1 MKNYLPFPLA
11 IFATLLLCFSA
22 MAQTEEETEKES
34 FKDRFAQGNILLE
47 DRYYAIALPIWE
59 DLLAED
65 STNANVNY
73 KVGLCYFNIS
83 VERKKALPFFQAA
96 GENVAKNYD
105 SFSHGEKKAPVD
117 TYYYLGRTFHLNNYI
132 DEAIKSF
139 DTFKSEAGKKH
150 FLLEDTDR
158 QLEMCFVA
166 KELIASPVDVNIIN
180 VSKNI
185 NTEFP
190 EYSPVISLD
199 ENYMFFTSRR
209 IRTDSSNSEYTEV
222 ADKLYF
228 EDIYVAYRG
237 AGGEWTNPELLNI
250 NRKDDH
256 DATIGISPDGQTIFI
271 YKDQNGNGQLY
282 KSTLE
287 DTLWSTPELLGSDI
301 NTREYE
307 THVTV
312 SADGQRLYFVSSRK
326 GGFGGKDIYRCYR
339 LPDGEWSTAQ
349 NLGPTINTPFDEDGP
364 FIHPDDR
371 TLYFSSN
378 GHRTMGGYD
387 IFYSKLGSDSSWTKP
402 NNIGYPINTT
412 DDDVFYITTPDGE
425 RAYYSSAREGGFGKT
440 DIYLIERPKENVE
453 VDLGGF
459 ALLKGFILIAKG
471 MTLPPETEIIITD
484 NKNGLLVGESRP
496 NRRNGSFVFIIPAG
510 KDYHIVYKF
519 DENTYYEEDI
529 TVPPGTEYRE
539 IKREILLRPIY
550 YGDTSKTEVIV
561 LMDDVLSENIRYQLQ
576 LEDEDRELPLGLKMN
591 YVDPQGKVVYSEYVS
606 QEGYFR
612 YHELGNDSLMLQL
625 ANEDDTPLARLR
637 VDLLGAEKVTEEG
650 DGTEA
655 PKTTTLITTGEAEN
669 YTFREPTEAEI
680 DDTGEIVML
689 PKGEKEP
696 KEPTEPGETGV
707 QPVVEADTADTNQ
720 NVAVARTVP
729 PVNYE
734 RYFTYN
740 KNRVNAAEKKW
751 KEFVDGV
758 ALLIEVNGVAN
769 ISVESSASKVPTAT
783 YKTNENLSD
792 IRAKRARERLETD
805 LKALGVDTSK
815 LTFSNML
822 ALVQGPEYRNDAVAR
837 KSVYEQFQY
846 VRLRAR

>member
-1 MKNYLPFPLA
+1 MKHFVSSWVC
-11 IFATLLLCFSA
+11 ITLLLLGFSA
-22 MAQTEEETEKES
+22 VAQENTEETEKES
-34 FKDRFAQGNILLE
+34 FKDRFAQANILLE
-47 DRYYAIALPIWE
+47 DRYYAIALPIWK
-59 DLLAED
+59 DLLED
-65 STNANVNY
+65 DPSNANVNY
-73 KVGLCYFNIS
+73 KVGLCLFNIS
-83 VERKKALPFFQAA
+83 VERKEALPYFKEA
-96 GENVAKNYD
+96 GNNIAKNYD
-105 SFSHGEKKAPVD
+105 TFSHTEKKAPVD
-117 TYYYLGRTFHLNNYI
+117 TYYYLGRTYHLNNYI
-132 DEAIKSF
+132 DEAISSF
-139 DTFKSEAGKKH
+139 EKFKKEAGKKH
-150 FLLEDTDR
+150 FLLQDADR
-158 QLEMCFVA
+158 QLQMCQVA
-166 KELIASPVDVNIIN
+166 KELMSTPVDVNIIN

-199 ENYMFFTSRR
+199 ENFMFFTSRR
-209 IRTDSSNSEYTEV
+209 LRTDSSNSEYTEV
-222 ADKLYF
+222 EDKLYY

-237 AGGEWTNPELLNI
+237 ASGEWTNPELLNI

-312 SADGQRLYFVSSRK
+312 SADGQRLYFVSARK
-326 GGFGGKDIYRCYR
+326 GGYGGKDIYRCYR
-339 LPDGEWSTAQ
+339 LPDGKWSAAQ

-364 FIHPDDR
+364 FIHPDDK

-387 IFYSKLGSDSSWTKP
+387 IFYSKLGTDSSWSPPT
-402 NNIGYPINTT
+402 NIGYPINTT

-440 DIYLIERPKENVE
+440 DIYLIEKPREDVE

-471 MTLPPETEIIITD
+471 MTLPEETKIIITD

-510 KDYHIVYKF
+510 KDYHIVYQF
-519 DENTYYEEDI
+519 DENTSYEEDI

-539 IKREILLRPIY
+539 IKREILLRPVSF
-550 YGDTSKTEVIV
+550 GDTSKTEVIV
-561 LMDDVLSENIRYQLQ
+561 LMDDILSENIRYQLQ

-606 QEGYFR
+606 REGYFR
-612 YHELGNDSLMLQL
+612 YHELGDDSLSLQL
-625 ANEDDTPLARLR
+625 SNEDDTPLARLR
-637 VDLLGAEKVTEEG
+637 VDLVDVDEETDFNTGEVTR
-650 DGTEA
+650 
-655 PKTTTLITTGEAEN
+655 TLVTTGEAEDF
-669 YTFREPTEAEI
+669 TFREPTPKEL
-680 DDTGEIVML
+680 VML
-689 PKGEKEP
+689 NDTSAGKDSAMVVQKSDGGVDPIDKGKQTVAQAQETPK
-696 KEPTEPGETGV
+696 
-707 QPVVEADTADTNQ
+707 A
-720 NVAVARTVP
+720 P

-740 KNRVNAAEKKW
+740 KNRVNASEEKW
-751 KEFVDGV
+751 RDFVDGV
-758 ALLIEVNGVAN
+758 ALLIEVNGEAN
-769 ISVESSASKVPTAT
+769 VSIEASASKVPTAT

-792 IRAKRARERLETD
+792 IRAKRARERLIAD
-805 LKALGVDTSK
+805 LKAKGVNTSK
-815 LTFSNML
+815 VTFSNVL
-822 ALVQGPEYRNDAVAR
+822 ALVQGPEYRNDPIAR
-837 KSVYEQFQY
+837 KSIYEQFQY
-846 VRLRAR
+846 VRVRAR